1 MIFLQQIEEH
11 CWLSIEERTDLSYRK
26 MAQRF
31 SFSFNKI
38 INLRL
43 HESTSSVKKKKK
55 KKKSFTF
62 S

>member
-1 MIFLQQIEEH
+1 MFYEFNEEH
-11 CWLSIEERTDLSYRK
+11 CWLSIEKRTDLSYRK

-43 HESTSSVKKKKK
+43 HESTSSV
-55 KKKSFTF
+55 
-62 S
+62 